1 MFKRVRGVV
10 TMTVALAA
18 LPSLSSGQQ
27 ADRRADVILVSG
39 ATGTQGGA
47 VARELTSRGYSV
59 RGLTRNPDSDASRAL
74 SALGVQMVRGDFDDA
89 ASLDA
94 ALEGAYG
101 AFSVQQYRG
110 IGVEA
115 EIRQSK
121 TFADAARRAGVEH
134 FIYSSVLFARLGTG
148 VPQFESKREI
158 EDYVRSLGFMNL
170 SIIRPASFMT
180 NLEGARKAA
189 NDGIYRTP
197 FPRELARL
205 HIAPRD
211 IGRFV
216 AVLFDDSRGGT
227 SAIDDAGV
235 SNSSIAS
242 ELDIAGERIS
252 YADIAAS
259 MSRVM
264 GKPVIYEQIPWE
276 EYTATATPTAAAR
289 ETWFIQNR
297 VPLDLTGLRR
307 EFPWLTSLERYL
319 IDAGWAER

>member
-1 MFKRVRGVV
+1 MFRRVLGVV
-10 TMTVALAA
+10 TLTAALAVI
-18 LPSLSSGQQ
+18 PSLSSGQQ
-27 ADRRADVILVSG
+27 TDRSADVILVSG

-47 VARELTSRGYSV
+47 VVRELMSRGYSV
-59 RGLTRNPDSDASRAL
+59 RGLTRNPDSDASIAL
-74 SALGVQMVRGDFDDA
+74 SGLGVQMVRGDFDDA

-110 IGVEA
+110 IGVAA

-121 TFADAARRAGVEH
+121 AFADAAKRAGVEH
-134 FIYSSVLFARLGTG
+134 FIYSSVLYARLGTG

-158 EDYVRSLGFMNL
+158 EDYIRTLNFLKL

-180 NLEGARKAA
+180 NLEGAREAA

-197 FPRELARL
+197 FPPELARL

-216 AVLFDDSRGGT
+216 ANSFDDLNEDT
-227 SAIDDAGV
+227 PAVDAPGV
-235 SNSSIAS
+235 NIISIAS

-252 YADIAAS
+252 YADIAAT

-264 GKPVIYEQIPWE
+264 GKPVVYEQIPWA
-276 EYTATATPTAAAR
+276 EYTATATPTATAR
-289 ETWFIQNR
+289 ETWFMQNR
-297 VPLDLTGLRR
+297 VALDVDGLRR
-307 EFPWLTSLERYL
+307 EAPWLLTVEDYL
-319 IDAGWAER
+319 IGAGWAER